1 MVNIR
6 VFLAAYMVAFRP
18 DKVFESMGELE
29 SALHKAAL
37 PLLKAFESLCR
48 SIKQNGSTIVL
59 VDVNSEQAKAFPQLL
74 FEYLKCFKAWKVP
87 DEARLTS
94 RIKHAL
100 VALYQARGHLSS
112 DEQDSVALKEE
123 FRVQIEGLRSRLANI
138 AGADALVRFDRE
150 HGRMSTDL
158 AKLDEVLP
166 TLKTSVSTER
176 ERRQRMTNEQLAHEL
191 MLDPKFQLLDNG
203 GAVENPVFKRIN
215 QSFHQAFLNSLI
227 DDLKLDQPC
236 YVRVLRVLVEVRDGI
251 SQLAASVESSL
262 IAEIIDLDL
271 MKQQASQGTTWES
284 SMSLIGAIVGVIL
297 RVQAPQRGEE
307 TSGKWNDLHKVMLK
321 AEPEEKPSLFCNALE
336 FLLNRVNVMRIDAA
350 NARLRL
356 IAPIISDHGLDYE
369 RVKLKD
375 KLKAGTLTLEKT
387 KAWIQTA
394 ISRQASVQPDL
405 KTLLSNGVES
415 SFVLVHSCAIVNL
428 VVDGITANGAP
439 ETLSFDVHRLASF
452 EAEFRYCVLA
462 ATILL
467 TAANHITKAGVQR
480 QDVQAHLS
488 AIAEHFLKEDPGSS
502 MTPAQIKELL
512 LSHPHAGT
520 IADMDAMALTLSKAF
535 IQCAKP
541 EDAVH
546 QLMRQRMRALLVALA
561 HQDINTA
568 PQHTITTS
576 IATLGAARLM
586 WPRIRNMTS
595 KLQKVANLNRRVHGE
610 LYNTIITAAVD
621 PQAMSQ

>member
-37 PLLKAFESLCR
+37 PLLKTFESLCR

-59 VDVNSEQAKAFPQLL
+59 VDVNSEQAKAFPELL

-100 VALYQARGHLSS
+100 VALYQAREHLSS

-150 HGRMSTDL
+150 HGRMGPDL

-166 TLKTSVSTER
+166 TRPARESTER
-176 ERRQRMTNEQLAHEL
+176 ERQQRMTNEQLAHEL

-215 QSFHQAFLNSLI
+215 QSFHQGFLNSLI

-251 SQLAASVESSL
+251 SQLAPSVESNL

-284 SMSLIGAIVGVIL
+284 SMSFIGAIVGVIC

-356 IAPIISDHGLDYE
+356 IAPIISDHGMDYE
-369 RVKLKD
+369 RGKLKD
-375 KLKAGTLTLEKT
+375 KITAGTLTLEKT

-394 ISRQASVQPDL
+394 ISRQASVQPDF
-405 KTLLSNGVES
+405 KALLSNGVES

-467 TAANHITKAGVQR
+467 TAANHITKAGG
-480 QDVQAHLS
+480 QAHLN
-488 AIAEHFLKEDPGSS
+488 AIAEHFLKESPGSS
-502 MTPAQIKELL
+502 NMLMTPAQIKEVL
-512 LSHPHAGT
+512 LSHPHA
-520 IADMDAMALTLSKAF
+520 DMDAMVLTLSKAF

-546 QLMRQRMRALLVALA
+546 QLMKQRMRALLVALA

>member
-37 PLLKAFESLCR
+37 PLLKTFESLCR

-59 VDVNSEQAKAFPQLL
+59 VDVNSEQAKAFPELL

-100 VALYQARGHLSS
+100 VALYQAREHLSS

-123 FRVQIEGLRSRLANI
+123 FRVQIKGLRSRLANI

-166 TLKTSVSTER
+166 TLKTSVSSELA
-176 ERRQRMTNEQLAHEL
+176 RRQRMTNEQLAHEL
-191 MLDPKFQLLDNG
+191 MLDPRFQLLDNG

-215 QSFHQAFLNSLI
+215 QSFHQAFWDSVV
-227 DDLKLDQPC
+227 DDLKLDPPC

-284 SMSLIGAIVGVIL
+284 SMSFIGAIVGVIL

-356 IAPIISDHGLDYE
+356 NAPIILDHGILYE
-369 RVKLKD
+369 QGKLQD
-375 KLKAGTLTLEKT
+375 KITAGTLTLEKT

-394 ISRQASVQPDL
+394 ISRQASVQPDFKAL
-405 KTLLSNGVES
+405 ISNGVES
-415 SFVLVHSCAIVNL
+415 SYMLVHNLAVVNIATDNTKEVL
-428 VVDGITANGAP
+428 AENVP
-439 ETLSFDVHRLASF
+439 ETLAFDVHRLKCSQVEFNSLVSAS
-452 EAEFRYCVLA
+452 
-462 ATILL
+462 TMLL
-467 TAANHITKAGVQR
+467 TAASQLKYVNGPPVVMQLRLQSLADHILAQPVGSTMSA
-480 QDVQAHLS
+480 AHIEMAMSNSELTVIPDIDPFALKLS
-488 AIAEHFLKEDPGSS
+488 N
-502 MTPAQIKELL
+502 
-512 LSHPHAGT
+512 
-520 IADMDAMALTLSKAF
+520 AF
-535 IQCAKP
+535 KQCVAP
-541 EDAVH
+541 SDAVH
-546 QLMRQRMRALLVALA
+546 QLMQQRVRALLVHLISDNNTPAGHAALSGL
-561 HQDINTA
+561 TA
-568 PQHTITTS
+568 M
-576 IATLGAARLM
+576 LGAARMLLPQIQAM
-586 WPRIRNMTS
+586 AK
-595 KLQKVANLNRRVHGE
+595 KLKVVADHSMRVHGARYCD
-610 LYNTIITAAVD
+610 LILAV
-621 PQAMSQ
+621 ANKV